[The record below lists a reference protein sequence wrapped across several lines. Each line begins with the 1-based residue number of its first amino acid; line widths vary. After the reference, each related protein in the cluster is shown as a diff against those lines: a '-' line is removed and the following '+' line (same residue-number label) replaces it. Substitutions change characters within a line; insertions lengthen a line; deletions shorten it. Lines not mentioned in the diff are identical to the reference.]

1 MKATRAQV
9 ALHSFLRS
17 KEANGKEFTLD
28 ELLSATGWKK
38 STFTTYLKKGQLSDF
53 ISHTASGS
61 YEASNCQQISEIE
74 FAKRLSQSKHLQTLG
89 HNCKSKLAKALLHKA
104 RDNMLLALELY
115 NRPSL
120 NNRIDAF
127 VMCFCTA
134 WEQFLKA
141 MLIEKFGEE
150 CIFKSRNKQ
159 GYRETLS
166 LRECL
171 DKTSSLRVNTKRNV
185 QQIAYFRDH
194 AVHLLMPEIQ
204 GIASR
209 IFQSGILN
217 FTSLFE
223 EFTETPFLNNSH
235 TGLLSLVGDFQT
247 PSIAALNSAYGS
259 ISSDILTLA
268 KTLENEVEETNDI
281 SFAVPLKVKLVFA
294 SEDDDGNV
302 FTLAKAEDGIQGL
315 EKALVLEKPVDRSR
329 SHPYL
334 RNKIVALIN
343 ARLREKYT
351 DNKLDKHLVSASRS
365 SSHIKEINGNCFDA
379 VIVKNNWKA
388 SNNRF
393 HYKNDNPEIHYYS
406 EELVDEFINK
416 IMASPTYL
424 SNAKRDYNRKRRKS
438 KR

>member
-1 MKATRAQV
+1 
-9 ALHSFLRS
+9 
-17 KEANGKEFTLD
+17 
-28 ELLSATGWKK
+28 
-38 STFTTYLKKGQLSDF
+38 
-53 ISHTASGS
+53 
-61 YEASNCQQISEIE
+61 
-74 FAKRLSQSKHLQTLG
+74 
-89 HNCKSKLAKALLHKA
+89 
-104 RDNMLLALELY
+104 MLLALELY

-120 NNRIDAF
+120 DNRMDAF

-150 CIFKSRNKQ
+150 SIFKSKNKQ

-171 DKTSSLRVNTKRNV
+171 EKTPSLLVNTKRNI

-204 GIASR
+204 GITSR
-209 IFQSGILN
+209 IFQSGVLN
-217 FTSLFE
+217 FTSFFE
-223 EFTETPFLNNSH
+223 DFTEIPFLNNSH
-235 TGLLSLVGDFQT
+235 TGMLSLVGDFKT
-247 PSIAALNSAYGS
+247 PSIAALNSAYGD
-259 ISSDILTLA
+259 ISEEILSLA

-294 SEDDDGNV
+294 SEDDQGNV
-302 FTLAKAEDGIQGL
+302 VTLAKAEDGIQGL

-334 RNKIVALIN
+334 RNKIVSLIN
-343 ARLREKYT
+343 AKLREKYT
-351 DNKLDKHLVSASRS
+351 EQKLDQHLVAPSKS
-365 SSHIKEINGNCFDA
+365 SSESKEINGNCFDA

-406 EELVDEFINK
+406 EELVDEYINK
-416 IMASPTYL
+416 IMGSPTYL
-424 SNAKRDYNRKRRKS
+424 SNAKREYNRKRRKS
-438 KR
+438 TR